1 MQWGN
6 RPQEPSCALQFWI
19 QKMAKIVY
27 SEEKEQKIKLGKD
40 RWRVVNSGDRS
51 RFACSMRQG
60 NWGQKVKATA
70 LTWKSKKEQKGKR
83 STKRAGEEG
92 HGSSAGAAVGN
103 IRGWNSS
110 VPRNCWVWAF
120 PGAEETI
127 LTKKPRPRGRLDK
140 HPGSA
145 ALGPLLPEL
154 GQEVWKQLVPLVT
167 GSPRQLRLQRQ
178 QELRNLQL
186 ILWISFWCAPP
197 VCSLSHQL
205 F

>member
-70 LTWKSKKEQKGKR
+70 LTWKSKKEQKGRGAQKEQGR
-83 STKRAGEEG
+83 RDTAAARVLRWGISEAGI
-92 HGSSAGAAVGN
+92 HL
-103 IRGWNSS
+103 
-110 VPRNCWVWAF
+110 F
-120 PGAEETI
+120 PGTAEFGHSQE
-127 LTKKPRPRGRLDK
+127 LKKPL
-140 HPGSA
+140 
-145 ALGPLLPEL
+145 
-154 GQEVWKQLVPLVT
+154 
-167 GSPRQLRLQRQ
+167 LQR
-178 QELRNLQL
+178 NLDCVGG
-186 ILWISFWCAPP
+186 WINTLGVLLS
-197 VCSLSHQL
+197 VLSSLSWGRRCESNWCP
-205 F
+205 